1 MRELFGGRRP
11 RRVDE
16 AAEDFL
22 HRGLRTREDVRDDAT
37 DVAATV
43 APPAVAQIPSP
54 RLRRSAIGTVA
65 ALTFA
70 VLAGGGYWLG
80 ARHHLAAA
88 GAGGRS
94 LPHAVAAASVAPPP
108 PPAPA
113 PAPLPPRA
121 PHRAPPPLP
130 APPHHTPPPPT

>member
-54 RLRRSAIGTVA
+54 RPRRSAIRTVA
-65 ALTFA
+65 ALTLA
-70 VLAGGGYWLG
+70 VPAGGGDWLR
-80 ARHHLAAA
+80 ARPPPAAPRA
-88 GAGGRS
+88 PRRS
-94 LPHAVAAASVAPPP
+94 PPP
-108 PPAPA
+108 P
-113 PAPLPPRA
+113 R
-121 PHRAPPPLP
+121 PPP
-130 APPHHTPPPPT
+130 